1 MLPKELKY
9 AENVL
14 VSMFLKLSSVLPTTM
29 QCLGSL
35 GGVQAFCGKL
45 SGSLSGYTKCS
56 EVFFYKG
63 LGVNLGC

>member
-29 QCLGSL
+29 QCLGSF
-35 GGVQAFCGKL
+35 GG
-45 SGSLSGYTKCS
+45 GSSVLWQIVGIFVGLY
-56 EVFFYKG
+56 EVF
-63 LGVNLGC
+63 

>member
-35 GGVQAFCGKL
+35 GGG
-45 SGSLSGYTKCS
+45 GSSVLWQIVGIFVGLY
-56 EVFFYKG
+56 EVF
-63 LGVNLGC
+63 